1 METELRNVAYYINE
15 ITDHKTT
22 QDSTSEIMASGNE
35 ALGSDSGVAC
45 GLHERQ
51 KRKLFE
57 FLSGVSG
64 FYKER
69 YFYESEWFITKV
81 NDNFK
86 KFTVDAAIAMA
97 VEFMPGYFEIRSCL
111 KSNIETVIEIMRPER
126 KELIYL
132 LY

>member
-1 METELRNVAYYINE
+1 MNFYPESQVFI
-15 ITDHKTT
+15 
-22 QDSTSEIMASGNE
+22 
-35 ALGSDSGVAC
+35 
-45 GLHERQ
+45 
-51 KRKLFE
+51 RKDI
-57 FLSGVSG
+57 
-64 FYKER
+64 
-69 YFYESEWFITKV
+69 FITKV